1 MASAVS
7 LQKFL
12 LTIFIKILTNKQ
24 NMKYNYIAIIFILHF
39 NTFANETKKKIITAK
54 AFSSKK
60 AKNLIYIETHTI
72 LHNKKN
78 LKKTI
83 TMYHN
88 PQGKLIAKMDS
99 DYEKNYKLPIYTFY
113 NFTTKTK
120 EGLRLL
126 NDKYIIFYKKKNEE
140 ITKELE
146 VKKDVF
152 SGQGWHY
159 YILNNLQEIK
169 NSEKKTLNL
178 IFPSRLDYYKFRIKK
193 SEIKNVE
200 KNTLNLILEF
210 ENWFF
215 RFIFPSIEL
224 KYNTKTNK
232 LISYYGPSNI
242 KNKEG
247 NSEKVYIL
255 YKDSE

>member
-1 MASAVS
+1 
-7 LQKFL
+7 
-12 LTIFIKILTNKQ
+12 
-24 NMKYNYIAIIFILHF
+24 MKYNYIIIPFILQF
-39 NTFANETKKKIITAK
+39 SAFANDTKKTIKAK
-54 AFSSKK
+54 AYSSKK
-60 AKNLIYIETHTI
+60 AKNLIYTETHTI
-72 LHNKKN
+72 IHNKKN

-88 PQGKLIAKMDS
+88 PQSKLIAKMDS

-113 NFTTKTK
+113 NFITNTE

-126 NDKYIIFYKKKNEE
+126 NDKYIIFYKNKDKE
-140 ITKELE
+140 ITKELKI
-146 VKKDVF
+146 KKDVF

-169 NSEKKTLNL
+169 KSENTILNL

-193 SEIKNVE
+193 TELKNIE

-210 ENWFF
+210 DNWFF
-215 RFIFPSIEL
+215 RFIFPNIEL
-224 KYNTKTNK
+224 KYNIKTNK

-247 NSEKVYIL
+247 DSEKVYIL
-255 YKDSE
+255 YKDFE